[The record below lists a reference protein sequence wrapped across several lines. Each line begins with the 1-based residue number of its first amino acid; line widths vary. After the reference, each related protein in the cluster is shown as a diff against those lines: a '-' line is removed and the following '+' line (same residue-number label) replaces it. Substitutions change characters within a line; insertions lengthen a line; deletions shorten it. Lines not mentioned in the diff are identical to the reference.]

1 MSRIRSTVIA
11 AAALALAATLLP
23 PPAQAAPS
31 GSLTV
36 FATRVEW
43 QQIDLPPNGDTTG
56 DLTIGLM
63 NAARTRGGPVVGSIS
78 YNATTVR
85 VNMPGGVQNRMATA
99 WLTMPN
105 GAIQATSLIEAP
117 QGTPATK
124 DQTFIIV
131 GGTGKYVGARG
142 TMALIILG
150 KDERKLVYSFVQ

>member
-1 MSRIRSTVIA
+1 MSRIRSAVIA

-36 FATRVEW
+36 FGTRIQW

-63 NAARTRGGPVVGSIS
+63 NVARKRGGPVVGSFT

-85 VNMPGGVQNRMATA
+85 VNMPGGVQNRMATS

-105 GAIQATSLIEAP
+105 GAIQANSLVEAP
-117 QGTPATK
+117 QGTPVTK
-124 DQTFIIV
+124 DQVFIIV

-142 TMALIILG
+142 TMTLSIIDD
-150 KDERKLVYSFVQ
+150 DERKMVYSFVQ